1 MAEITVVLA
10 GVHGHGWWHLR
21 NLRRLQDLGRVRLVG
36 VCDLVPAA
44 PELLEGFGALVQS
57 PSLTE
62 LLDRTTPDI
71 VVIATPIHTHA
82 ELALVAARAGVH
94 ILLEK
99 PPAPTLAA
107 YRRIVDGVSAAGVA
121 CQVGFQ
127 SLGSGA
133 VARAAELVRSG
144 EIGAVRGISAAGA
157 WHRDSTYYDRARWAG
172 HRTLDGVDVV
182 DGALTNPFAHA
193 LATALQ
199 VDGSASDDLGSKVEL
214 ELWHAYDI
222 DSDDTSCL
230 RLVTSRG
237 TTITVAVTLCAP
249 DRTEPYLV
257 LHGERGRAVLWY
269 TRDVLEIEHTATL
282 ERTVNSSSEDA
293 VDAVADERVDLLEN
307 LVAHLIDRNVPLL
320 VPLSATLAFMHA
332 VEAVRL
338 APAPRPIPKRFLE
351 ISPVPNAVA
360 GAESRI
366 VPGVVKL
373 VAASA
378 DRLALFSE
386 LGVDWALPVGSAL
399 PVDSAQL
406 VGSAQPSEPGRNPET
421 VSTRGME

>member
-1 MAEITVVLA
+1 MTDAPADAPADVAKVVLA

-21 NLRRLQDLGRVRLVG
+21 NLRRLQSLGRVRLVG

-44 PELLEGFGALVQS
+44 PDLLAGFGVVDQS

-62 LLDRTTPDI
+62 LLARTEPDV

-82 ELALVAARAGVH
+82 ELTLAAAQVGVH

-99 PPAPTLAA
+99 PPAPTLEA
-107 YRRIVDGVSAAGVA
+107 YRRIVAGVDAAGVA

-133 VARAAELVRSG
+133 VARAARLVRDG
-144 EIGAVRGISAAGA
+144 EIGAVWGISAAGA
-157 WHRDSTYYDRARWAG
+157 WQRDSTYYRRARWAG
-172 HRTLDGVDVV
+172 RRTLDGVAVV

-193 LATALQ
+193 LATALR
-199 VDGSASDDLGSKVEL
+199 VDGSEGDDLAGAVEL

-222 DSDDTSCL
+222 DSDDTACL

-237 TTITVAVTLCAP
+237 TTITVAVTLCAAGP
-249 DRTEPYLV
+249 GEPYLV
-257 LHGERGRAVLWY
+257 IHGERGRAVLWY
-269 TRDVLEIEHTATL
+269 TRDLLEIEGGASVFEQDETA
-282 ERTVNSSSEDA
+282 EQNSGA
-293 VDAVADERVDLLEN
+293 GHGRVDLLEN
-307 LVAHLIDRNVPLL
+307 LLTHLARPEVPLL
-320 VPLSATLAFMHA
+320 VPLPATLAFMQA

-338 APAPRPIPKRFLE
+338 APAPGPIPERFQQVTQLE
-351 ISPVPNAVA
+351 TA
-360 GAESRI
+360 GGLAERRT
-366 VPGVVKL
+366 VPGVEDL

-386 LGVDWALPVGSAL
+386 LGVEWSGPGSGLTGAADPVGRAGG
-399 PVDSAQL
+399 
-406 VGSAQPSEPGRNPET
+406 VGG
-421 VSTRGME
+421 

>member
-21 NLRRLQDLGRVRLVG
+21 NLRRLQGLGRVRLAG

-44 PELLEGFGALVQS
+44 PELLEGFDALVQS

-62 LLDRTTPDI
+62 VLELTEPDI

-82 ELALVAARAGVH
+82 DLALVAARAGVH

-99 PPAPTLAA
+99 PPAPTLAG
-107 YRRIVDGVSAAGVA
+107 YRRIVDGVRAAGVA

-193 LATALQ
+193 LATALR
-199 VDGSASDDLGSKVEL
+199 VDGSESDDLGSEVEL

-230 RLVTSRG
+230 RLLTSRG

-249 DRTEPYLV
+249 DRNEPYLV
-257 LHGERGRAVLWY
+257 LHGDRGRAVLWY
-269 TRDVLEIEHTATL
+269 TRDVLEIEPTAT
-282 ERTVNSSSEDA
+282 EEGTARRPSVVPGADGSSAA
-293 VDAVADERVDLLEN
+293 VVPDERVDLLEN
-307 LVAHLIDRNVPLL
+307 LAAHLVDREVPLL
-320 VPLSATLAFMHA
+320 VPLSATRAFMHA

-338 APAPRPIPKRFLE
+338 APAPRPIPRRFLE
-351 ISPVPNAVA
+351 ITPVPDA
-360 GAESRI
+360 GVEAESRI
-366 VPGVVKL
+366 VPGVVEL

-386 LGVDWALPVGSAL
+386 LGVDWAQA
-399 PVDSAQL
+399 
-406 VGSAQPSEPGRNPET
+406 EPGGTPDRHGQRARDGVT
-421 VSTRGME
+421 G